1 MTEDVRPQDG
11 VADGVDRQLDPRYIP
26 LQQKIG
32 WIVAVVMAGASFVAA
47 LIVWASAGFSLL
59 VLAAVAAGWVI
70 FNAAMAWHA
79 QTWPALAYRHTSYR
93 VDARGIEIR
102 SGVYWRTI
110 VNVPT
115 SRVQHTDVSQGPLER
130 THGLGTLVIYTAG
143 TDHSRVD
150 LPGLAH
156 ERALQ
161 IREHLLPREESDA
174 V

>member
-1 MTEDVRPQDG
+1 VTEDVRPQDG

-32 WIVAVVMAGASFVAA
+32 WIVAVVMAGASFIAA

-59 VLAAVAAGWVI
+59 VLAAVAA
-70 FNAAMAWHA
+70 
-79 QTWPALAYRHTSYR
+79 WPAIAYRHTSYR